1 MIHLTVN
8 GSPIQLEAP
17 TTVTDYLTAHG
28 YALTRIAVELNGAI
42 LSKANYATTFL
53 TEADTMEVVTFVG
66 GG

>member
-8 GSPIQLEAP
+8 GAPIQLEAH

-28 YALTRIAVELNGAI
+28 YTPARIAVELNGAI
-42 LSKANYATTFL
+42 LPKANYATTFL